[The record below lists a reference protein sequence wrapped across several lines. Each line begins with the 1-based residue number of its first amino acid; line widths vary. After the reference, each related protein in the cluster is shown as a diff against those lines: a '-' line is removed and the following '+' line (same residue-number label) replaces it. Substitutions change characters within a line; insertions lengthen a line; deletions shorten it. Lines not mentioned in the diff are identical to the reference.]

1 SENPDGFDVAAKD
14 KIRFNS
20 LVKKIAGAR
29 NVKET
34 DLDGYY
40 LVQNMVSDLLKR
52 GRTDKEILS
61 VYFGDEAA

>member
-1 SENPDGFDVAAKD
+1 KD